1 MDKRFNEMGVENELA
16 TILSHYSPQFIY
28 DIMND
33 QINRIKT
40 SNIPLTSPPNV
51 VAAWEANFRAISA
64 QYGSEESPQI
74 KETREETYNTIIDII
89 CNAFNLNYTISNTD
103 PYTSAL
109 ILYDFFICNLNQN
122 IIQFFSRFI
131 YNERD
136 SLYESLGLSELKK
149 NKDSSTLYAK
159 RMYKDIRL
167 AVMIANITKILNQIC
182 NGMEF
187 DFYTFASVCVS
198 PDYMDQLINLISE
211 KGNFFAEVVVP
222 IINSN
227 LAEYVTGIRLAIQEI
242 ATSSDQVI
250 YSVESEGE
258 EDVGT
263 SE

>member
-33 QINRIKT
+33 QISRIKS
-40 SNIPLTSPPNV
+40 SNIPLTTPPNV
-51 VAAWEANFRAISA
+51 VAAWETNFKAISD
-64 QYGSEESPQI
+64 QYGSEESSQI
-74 KETREETYNTIIDII
+74 KETREETYSAIINII
-89 CNAFNLNYTISNTD
+89 CSAFNLNFTVADVDSYS
-103 PYTSAL
+103 SAL

-122 IIQFFSRFI
+122 IILFFSRFI
-131 YNERD
+131 YNERA
-136 SLYESLGLSELKK
+136 SLYESLNLSEMKK
-149 NKDSSTLYAK
+149 SKDSSTLYAK

-187 DFYTFASVCVS
+187 NFFTFASVCTGAEYLNELTS
-198 PDYMDQLINLISE
+198 LISE
-211 KGNFFAEVVVP
+211 KGNFFTEIIVP
-222 IINSN
+222 IIYSN

-250 YSVESEGE
+250 YSVESEGDE
-258 EDVGT
+258 ENT
-263 SE
+263 